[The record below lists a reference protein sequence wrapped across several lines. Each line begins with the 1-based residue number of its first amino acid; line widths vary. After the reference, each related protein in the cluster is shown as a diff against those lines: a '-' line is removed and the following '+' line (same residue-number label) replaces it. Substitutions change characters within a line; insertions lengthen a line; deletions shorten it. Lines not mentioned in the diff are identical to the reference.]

1 MVRPTLIDMN
11 PVELKYYPFMI
22 SLDKCT
28 GSCNALSPTLFVP
41 KETKDINV
49 IAFNMITNKNETETM
64 TKNTSCDCNW
74 NLNRKMCT
82 SNQKWTNK
90 TCQCECQNYHKC
102 EKDYK
107 WNPSPCICEN
117 SKILKGIAD
126 TSLIECDKIITVMDT
141 VSTKMTNNIVARV
154 MNTASINCHSKK
166 VRGFYISHTVLLVII
181 LILVIIIT
189 YYYYEKQKGGI

>member
-1 MVRPTLIDMN
+1 
-11 PVELKYYPFMI
+11 
-22 SLDKCT
+22 
-28 GSCNALSPTLFVP
+28 
-41 KETKDINV
+41 
-49 IAFNMITNKNETETM
+49 MITNKNETETM

-74 NLNRKMCT
+74 NFNRKMCT

-181 LILVIIIT
+181 LMLVIIIT